1 MTKNKKQFNIPPF
14 IRIAHRGASGIA
26 PENTLA
32 AFRNAIE
39 IGVDAIELDLHGT
52 VDNQIVVIHDATL
65 DRTTNL
71 KGLIKETT
79 LDKIKQAD
87 AGSWF
92 SPEFEGERVPTLE
105 EVLVYAAEK
114 TISVLEIKDSSITEP
129 VVDRVCEMNMLNQAI
144 IISFDYFVLETVR
157 SIEPRISTGWLIGSQ
172 NGSTCPIQLCHQ
184 LNSLGSGLLNI
195 HHKLITPEVAYE
207 VRRRGVTLW
216 CWTVDDIDRMREL
229 QSYGVQ
235 GITSN
240 YPDYF
245 SKV

>member
-1 MTKNKKQFNIPPF
+1 MTKSKKISNIPTF
-14 IRIAHRGASGIA
+14 MRIAHRGASGIA

-32 AFRNAIE
+32 AFTKAFE

-52 VDNQIVVIHDATL
+52 ADNQVVVIHDSTL

-71 KGLIKETT
+71 KGLIRQTT

-92 SPEFEGERVPTLE
+92 NNGFEHEPIPTLS
-105 EVLVYAAEK
+105 EVLTCTADN
-114 TISVLEIKDSSITEP
+114 TISVLEIKDTSITEL
-129 VVDRVCEMNMLNQAI
+129 VVEKVCEMNMLNQAI
-144 IISFDYFVLETVR
+144 IISFDYAVLETVR
-157 SIEPRISTGWLIGSQ
+157 RTEPRISTGWLIGSR
-172 NGSTCPIQLCHQ
+172 NGNTSPMQLCEQ
-184 LNSLGSGLLNI
+184 LNSLGSSLLNI
-195 HHKLITPEVAYE
+195 HHQLITPEFAYE
-207 VRRRGVTLW
+207 IRRRGITLW
-216 CWTVDDIDRMREL
+216 CWTVDDIARMREL

-240 YPDYF
+240 HPEYF